1 MPDFLGKGK
10 QTVALLVLCSTSKL
24 LMSFRYS
31 ETTHKS
37 NKRGAL
43 KIRLSLDRRNS
54 LLPPAEIDGEA
65 VFTLSG
71 RKPVAFSGNQTD
83 LLKQELL
90 SGVKAVR

>member
-1 MPDFLGKGK
+1 
-10 QTVALLVLCSTSKL
+10 
-24 LMSFRYS
+24 MSFRYS

-71 RKPVAFSGNQTD
+71 REPVAI
-83 LLKQELL
+83 KQI
-90 SGVKAVR
+90 S

>member
-1 MPDFLGKGK
+1 MSVFWPSLASLMPDFLGKGK
-10 QTVALLVLCSTSKL
+10 QTVVLLVLCSTSKL

-37 NKRGAL
+37 NTAL

-71 RKPVAFSGNQTD
+71 REPVAI
-83 LLKQELL
+83 KQI
-90 SGVKAVR
+90 S